1 MRPEEGSANSHRATA
16 GAIMGVFPTPGA
28 VLAVAAAAGKELADS
43 SIGRGVIETDWTIQ
57 DVESEEKRSHP
68 GLSPAEP

>member
-1 MRPEEGSANSHRATA
+1 
-16 GAIMGVFPTPGA
+16 MGVFPTPGA